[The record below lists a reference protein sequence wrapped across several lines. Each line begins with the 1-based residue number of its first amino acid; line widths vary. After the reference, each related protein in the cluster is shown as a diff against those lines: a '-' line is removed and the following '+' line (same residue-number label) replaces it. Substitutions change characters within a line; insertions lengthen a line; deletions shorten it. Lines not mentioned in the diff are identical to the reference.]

1 MKNSIF
7 MDGITNIVLVDGV
20 VRFDLVALANDGQ
33 PPQNGTPP
41 RVEVVASMATTIPG
55 FLRLNEQMQ
64 VVIKKMI
71 EQGLLKRAEPASA
84 AIEGASADA
93 MAADKNAKK

>member
-7 MDGITNIVLVDGV
+7 MDGITNIVMVDGV

-33 PPQNGTPP
+33 PPKKDTPP
-41 RVEVVASMATTIPG
+41 KVEVVASMATTIPG

-71 EQGLLKRAEPASA
+71 EQGLLKRADA
-84 AIEGASADA
+84 GASDA
-93 MAADKNAKK
+93 AAAPAEAKQRKQ

>member
-7 MDGITNIVLVDGV
+7 MDGITNIVMVDGV

-33 PPQNGTPP
+33 PPKKDTPP
-41 RVEVVASMATTIPG
+41 KVEVVASMATTIPG

-71 EQGLLKRAEPASA
+71 EQGLLKRADAGAQDAAAAPA
-84 AIEGASADA
+84 E
-93 MAADKNAKK
+93 AKQLKQ

>member
-7 MDGITNIVLVDGV
+7 MDGITNIVMVDGV

-33 PPQNGTPP
+33 PPKKDTPP
-41 RVEVVASMATTIPG
+41 KVEVVASVATTVPG

-64 VVIKKMI
+64 GVIQKMI
-71 EQGLLKRAEPASA
+71 EQGLLKRTEPANAGA
-84 AIEGASADA
+84 AAAPADA
-93 MAADKNAKK
+93 KQLKQ

>member
-7 MDGITNIVLVDGV
+7 MDGITNIVMVDGV
-20 VRFDLVALANDGQ
+20 VRFDLVALANNGQ
-33 PPQNGTPP
+33 PPKKDTPP
-41 RVEVVASMATTIPG
+41 KVEVVASMATTIPG

-71 EQGLLKRAEPASA
+71 EQGLLKRADAGAPDAAAAPA
-84 AIEGASADA
+84 E
-93 MAADKNAKK
+93 AKQLKQ

>member
-20 VRFDLVALANDGQ
+20 VRFDLVAMSNDAL
-33 PPQNGTPP
+33 PAKKDTPP
-41 RVEVVASMATTIPG
+41 KVEVVASMATTIPG

-64 VVIKKMI
+64 VVIRKMVD
-71 EQGLLKRAEPASA
+71 QGLLKRAD
-84 AIEGASADA
+84 GGGADA
-93 MAADKNAKK
+93 ASVAADAKQLKQ